1 MISLNHMAKKALKT
15 AIKRGKVNSSTMDQ
29 EQQQIEAIRVELEE
43 LDEATEKGS
52 ACIPFTEQ
60 EEEAADVIIATLTYL
75 AMKGV
80 DVDMLL
86 ISKMSYNA
94 NRED

>member
-1 MISLNHMAKKALKT
+1 MISLNHIAKKALKT
-15 AIKRGKVNSSTMDQ
+15 ATKRGKVTDNTTDR
-29 EQQQIEAIRVELEE
+29 EQINAISDEFIELIN
-43 LDEATEKGS
+43 ATEKRS
-52 ACIPFTEQ
+52 AHIPFTEQ
-60 EEEAADVIIATLTYL
+60 EEEAADVIIATLTFL
-75 AMKGV
+75 ARKGV

>member
-1 MISLNHMAKKALKT
+1 MSLNYMAKKALEV
-15 AIKRGKVNSSTMDQ
+15 AIKRGKVDSRTTDM
-29 EQQQIEAIRVELEE
+29 EQIAAIRAELAE
-43 LDEATEKGS
+43 LADATQKKS
-52 ACIPFTEQ
+52 AHIPYHTEQ

-75 AMKGV
+75 ARKNV

-94 NRED
+94 NRE